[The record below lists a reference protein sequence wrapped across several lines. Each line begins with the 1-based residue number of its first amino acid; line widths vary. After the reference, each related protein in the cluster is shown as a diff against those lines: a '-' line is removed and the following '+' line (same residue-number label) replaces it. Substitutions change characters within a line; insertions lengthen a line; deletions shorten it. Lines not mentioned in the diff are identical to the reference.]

1 MEHQRSTFS
10 NKLGFVLAAA
20 GSAVGLGNIWR
31 FPYLA
36 AKYGGGIFLL
46 IYLILVISFGFTV
59 MITEV
64 AIGRKTSLSPIGA
77 FAKINPKSKFI
88 GVLASLI
95 AFLILPYYSVIGG
108 WVIKYLITFLE
119 GTVGMAAA
127 SGDTFFTGFISSPLQ
142 PILWQALFVIATL
155 AVILGGVKG
164 GVERVSKILM
174 PLLVVL
180 CLGTSIFIMFQPGAL
195 DGVKYYIV
203 PDFSKFTVNTL
214 LAAMGQM
221 FYSMSLAM
229 GIMITYGSYLR
240 KQDDLEKSVGQ
251 IEWFDTGIA
260 FLAGLM
266 IIPAVFTFAG
276 NDQEL
281 LAETLTTGPSLMF
294 ISMPKVFE
302 SMGPIIGTGVGITF
316 FVLVL
321 FAALTSAISL
331 MEAVVSTI
339 CDCFKISRKVAA
351 IGAAILAILIGMP
364 SSLGFGPWESFTI
377 IGMSILDFF
386 DFFTN
391 SLLMPIVALC
401 TCVFIG
407 WVTGTKIIS
416 DEVRISSAFK
426 REKLYIVMVKY
437 IAPVLIFAILIWSV
451 GGALSKLIPAFEF
464 FVL

>member
-1 MEHQRSTFS
+1 MEHNRSTFS
-10 NKLGFVLAAA
+10 SKLGFVLAAA

-46 IYLILVISFGFTV
+46 IYLILVVSFGFSI
-59 MITEV
+59 MIAEV
-64 AIGRKTSLSPIGA
+64 AIGRKTQLSPIGA
-77 FAKINPKSKFI
+77 FAKINPKSKFVGI
-88 GVLASLI
+88 LASLI

-108 WVIKYLITFLE
+108 WVVKYLITFLQ
-119 GTVGMAAA
+119 GTTGMHAA
-127 SGDTFFTGFISSPLQ
+127 SASDFFGNFIASPLQ
-142 PILWQALFVIATL
+142 PIVWQALFVLATL

-174 PLLVVL
+174 PLLVIL
-180 CLGTSIFIMFQPGAL
+180 CIGTSIFIMFQPGAM
-195 DGVKYYIV
+195 DGVKYYLI

-276 NDQEL
+276 NDPQL
-281 LAETLTTGPSLMF
+281 LKETLTSGPSLMF
-294 ISMPKVFE
+294 VSLPKVFD
-302 SMGPIIGTGVGITF
+302 SMGSIIGSIVGIAF

-339 CDCFKISRKVAA
+339 CDCFKISRKTAA
-351 IGAAILAILIGMP
+351 VITAGLSIVIGIP
-364 SSLGFGPWESFTI
+364 SSLGFGPWESFSI
-377 IGMSILDFF
+377 LGLSILDFF
-386 DFFTN
+386 DFLTN
-391 SLLMPIVALC
+391 SVLMPVVALC

-407 WVTGTKIIS
+407 WITGTKIIS

-426 REKLYIVMVKY
+426 REKLFIVMIKY

-451 GGALSKLIPAFEF
+451 GGALSSIIPAFKF